1 MTLLARNP
9 SPRRDS
15 DHAPRRASRTRPA
28 ARSRGFTLI
37 EIMVV
42 VVILA
47 ILGTLVAPQILGR
60 IDEARVTKAK
70 NDLRLYESALDLYRM
85 DNYRYPTTDQ
95 GLDALVRKPAD
106 ASIKNWRPEGYVK
119 QLVKD
124 PWNHDYVY
132 VSPGTGGSPYD
143 LCTLG
148 ADGQPGGEG
157 IDADICLRDVK

>member
-1 MTLLARNP
+1 MTLVARH
-9 SPRRDS
+9 SPPGRFAAG
-15 DHAPRRASRTRPA
+15 APARTGRARPA
-28 ARSRGFTLI
+28 APPRGFTLI

-106 ASIKNWRPEGYVK
+106 ATVKNWRPEGYVK

-132 VSPGTGGSPYD
+132 VSPGTGGAPFD

>member
-1 MTLLARNP
+1 MTV
-9 SPRRDS
+9 
-15 DHAPRRASRTRPA
+15 RA
-28 ARSRGFTLI
+28 RGFTLI

-85 DNYRYPTTDQ
+85 DNFRYPTTDQ
-95 GLDALVRKPAD
+95 GLDALIKKPND
-106 ASIKNWRPEGYVK
+106 ANLKNWRPDGYVK

-124 PWNHDYVY
+124 PWGHDYVY
-132 VSPGTGGSPYD
+132 VAPGTSGQPYD
-143 LCTLG
+143 LMTLG
-148 ADGQPGGEG
+148 ADGQVGGQG
-157 IDADICLRDVK
+157 TDADISLRDVK

>member
-1 MTLLARNP
+1 MTPVDRL
-9 SPRRDS
+9 
-15 DHAPRRASRTRPA
+15 
-28 ARSRGFTLI
+28 SRGFTLI

-106 ASIKNWRPEGYVK
+106 ASIKNWRPDGYVK
-119 QLVKD
+119 QIVKD

-132 VSPGTGGSPYD
+132 VSPGTGGQPYD

-157 IDADICLRDVK
+157 IDADVCLRDVK

>member
-1 MTLLARNP
+1 MTLLARNS
-9 SPRRDS
+9 SPGCDRGLVP
-15 DHAPRRASRTRPA
+15 ARAGRARPT
-28 ARSRGFTLI
+28 ARPGGFTLI

-106 ASIKNWRPEGYVK
+106 ASIKNWRPDGYVK

>member
-1 MTLLARNP
+1 MTLVARKSSAGRGRAAAP
-9 SPRRDS
+9 A
-15 DHAPRRASRTRPA
+15 HAGA
-28 ARSRGFTLI
+28 ARAPGRQHGFTLI

-47 ILGTLVAPQILGR
+47 ILGTLVAPQIIGR

-95 GLDALVRKPAD
+95 GLDSLVHKPSD
-106 ASIKNWRPEGYVK
+106 ASIKNWRSDGYVK
-119 QLVKD
+119 QLVQD
-124 PWNHDYVY
+124 PWHHDYVY
-132 VSPGTGGSPYD
+132 VSPGTGGAPYD

-148 ADGQPGGEG
+148 ADGQAGGEG